1 MADWQ
6 VALIFQDNKSNKFWR
21 ARSHGEQLEINFGR
35 IGTDGQ
41 SQMKNFASM
50 SDCAKEMEKQ
60 ARSKRKKGYVDDPDV
75 SIVVAEQA
83 PKATA
88 TAAATPQ
95 DTELVLGMVLGERK
109 MEVKL
114 TVDGDT
120 VYTTV
125 AERHSN
131 TTQAQRAFD
140 SLREAMEAEGY
151 QRQ

>member
-6 VALIFQDNKSNKFWR
+6 VALILQDAKSNKFWR

-50 SDCAKEMEKQ
+50 SDCSKELEKQ
-60 ARSKRKKGYVDDPDV
+60 VRSKRKKGYVDDPDA
-75 SIVVAEQA
+75 STLFAAEQEPEPTQA
-83 PKATA
+83 P
-88 TAAATPQ
+88 ATPQ

-131 TTQAQRAFD
+131 ATQAQRAFE